1 MNAMKKHVVSRTLD
15 NPEWNNCEVIKDD
28 AAGAVAKLKQGD
40 GGPIFLMG
48 SRSILHLLMPHGL
61 VDEYRL
67 MIFPVVLGSGRKLFP
82 ETPDKTVLSLVDTQT
97 FPSGVVVNTYRPA
110 AG

>member
-1 MNAMKKHVVSRTLD
+1 M
-15 NPEWNNCEVIKDD
+15 
-28 AAGAVAKLKQGD
+28 Q
-40 GGPIFLMG
+40 
-48 SRSILHLLMPHGL
+48 HGL

-82 ETPDKTVLSLVDTQT
+82 ETLEKTVLSLAETQT
-97 FPSGVVVNTYRPA
+97 FPSGVVVNTYHPA